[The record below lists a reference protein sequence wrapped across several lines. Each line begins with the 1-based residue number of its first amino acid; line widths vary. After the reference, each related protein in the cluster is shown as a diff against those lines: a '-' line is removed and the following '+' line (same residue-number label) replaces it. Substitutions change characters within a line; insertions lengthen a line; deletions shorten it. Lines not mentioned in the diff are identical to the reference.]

1 LNRIG
6 LIEVPLQGTVQE
18 ERFTPGVARGYDD
31 APLQG
36 TVQEERFTP
45 GVARGY
51 DDAPLQ
57 GADIHHP
64 TGMLCLERLVDR
76 FEQTRKNGGI
86 AIADRDAGALRDALA
101 VYEVGQEKPLGYRI
115 EAGAYEDVDSD
126 GNVLA
131 NLRAQSSNLRSQI

>member
-36 TVQEERFTP
+36 AEIYQT
-45 GVARGY
+45 
-51 DDAPLQ
+51 
-57 GADIHHP
+57 

-76 FEQTRKNGGI
+76 YEQTRKYGGI
-86 AIADRDAGALRDALA
+86 AIADRDAGAPRDVLA
-101 VYEVGQEKPLGYRI
+101 IYEVGQDELFGYRV
-115 EAGAYEDVDSD
+115 EAGACEDVPSD
-126 GNVLA
+126 G
-131 NLRAQSSNLRSQI
+131 